1 MLDDWIYFLLPRI
14 FCGLAFTVNPIFV
27 YLIFTENQAK
37 FGNYRFLLLFFA
49 MFNLIYSVV
58 NLIVPLDIHSYRYCF
73 FLITRNG
80 WFVQYSEFNFHMMT
94 ARCSLVAASYAILL
108 IHFIYRYLAI
118 HNSSLT
124 REKFYWYMLFS
135 IFVCALYFGV
145 WYAICYFPGQ
155 ANMEIR
161 EYIRE
166 EFRKIYGNDSM
177 DFNILG
183 ALFNEGSDETRFR
196 SWLAVLLWTGVS
208 TVSIIMFF
216 ALAITIV
223 THLKNMTRSASKKTS
238 KFQVDLL
245 RALVVQTII
254 PIVISFSPCLLC
266 WYSPMFEIQ
275 LPRSFNYF
283 EASALGV
290 FAFVDPV
297 AITLS
302 LPIFRKRIFLVC
314 RHPTTMFT
322 AGKSSTD
329 HATH

>member
-1 MLDDWIYFLLPRI
+1 
-14 FCGLAFTVNPIFV
+14 
-27 YLIFTENQAK
+27 
-37 FGNYRFLLLFFA
+37 
-49 MFNLIYSVV
+49 
-58 NLIVPLDIHSYRYCF
+58 
-73 FLITRNG
+73 
-80 WFVQYSEFNFHMMT
+80 MMT
-94 ARCSLVAASYAILL
+94 IRCSLVAASYAILL

-124 REKFYWYMLFS
+124 RNKFHWYILFS
-135 IFVCALYFGV
+135 ILVFALYFGV

-166 EFRKIYGNDSM
+166 EFRETYGNDSM
-177 DFNILG
+177 KFNMLG

-196 SWLAVLLWTGVS
+196 SWLAVVLWTSVS
-208 TVSIIMFF
+208 TVSIIMFVV
-216 ALAITIV
+216 LAITIV
-223 THLKNMTRSASKKTS
+223 TQLKKMTRSASKKTS

-245 RALVVQTII
+245 RALVVQTVI

-266 WYSPMFEIQ
+266 WYSPMFGVQ

-283 EASALGV
+283 EVSALGV

-302 LPIFRKRIFLVC
+302 LPIFRKRIFSVC
-314 RHPTTMFT
+314 RHPTAMFT
-322 AGKSSTD
+322 AGKSSSD
-329 HATH
+329 HVTQ